1 MIEVLTVYK
10 VDQKPLSYGA
20 SHGRE
25 FGPGNEDMLGEQ
37 FREVLQER
45 KKKFIDY
52 VERPSKYMPEPSEP
66 LCMARTSKYFKNEPN
81 NRAFGN
87 STHTAWESFQ

>member
-52 VERPSKYMPEPSEP
+52 VERPSK
-66 LCMARTSKYFKNEPN
+66 
-81 NRAFGN
+81 
-87 STHTAWESFQ
+87 